1 VEYVRKGGFPVT
13 LEFFNRMAD
22 LFLDPGFRSVSLP
35 ETYTT
40 LFFLLSAMSASLPGE
55 TARQPV
61 EDFFERAYGSIAPI
75 DEIPDE
81 GLELLLR
88 ARASAAII
96 AVLRFEKVL
105 IREPTPRF
113 RAFIDRLARAA
124 EETADP
130 GLLACH
136 AYCQDMKSAD
146 KPGDGFERAVAR
158 IPLSRENASLLGLSS
173 LRYREVVDMLM
184 AAGETEEAELYCRIQ
199 RNSALAA
206 AFAEKRG
213 DFNGA
218 VKYFREAR
226 DLDGALRCARAS
238 SDERMLARVHEW
250 RGEHGE
256 ALRIWKKLDRKREV
270 ARLLKKY
277 PLLRA

>member
-1 VEYVRKGGFPVT
+1 
-13 LEFFNRMAD
+13 
-22 LFLDPGFRSVSLP
+22 
-35 ETYTT
+35 
-40 LFFLLSAMSASLPGE
+40 
-55 TARQPV
+55 
-61 EDFFERAYGSIAPI
+61 
-75 DEIPDE
+75 
-81 GLELLLR
+81 
-88 ARASAAII
+88 
-96 AVLRFEKVL
+96 
-105 IREPTPRF
+105 
-113 RAFIDRLARAA
+113 
-124 EETADP
+124 
-130 GLLACH
+130 
-136 AYCQDMKSAD
+136 
-146 KPGDGFERAVAR
+146 
-158 IPLSRENASLLGLSS
+158 
-173 LRYREVVDMLM
+173 MLM